1 MRGRRRGF
9 LYKKKK
15 VSLSIGIGNVR
26 MKIDLEMEDEREGR
40 FTVHGSFASWLSR
53 HTDNRERVY

>member
-1 MRGRRRGF
+1 M
-9 LYKKKK
+9 
-15 VSLSIGIGNVR
+15 SLSIGIGNVR